1 MLVQARLAALALEM
15 VLALLALAALEVALG
30 LFAVVVEVV
39 TA

>member
-1 MLVQARLAALALEM
+1 LAALALEM

>member
-1 MLVQARLAALALEM
+1 VLVQARLAALALEM